1 MKSTCKLKS
10 NSAKPLLLAGKWHR
24 CEQSIA
30 VRGPEAGDFLA
41 DVSLADT
48 NLCNQAILAADLA
61 RAECQAESAE
71 IRSRR
76 LTEIADAIS
85 LRADEFAAVIRD
97 EAGKPQQYAEGEVQR
112 AIVTFRL
119 CAAAALSLDNHHV
132 ASFSNK
138 TAFLKRFPV
147 GVCSFITPFN
157 FPLNLVA
164 HKVGPAIAAGCPFV
178 LKPAEKTPLSAL
190 LLAEVLMEINSKL
203 IPHSWS
209 VLPCLPEQSGPL
221 ITHKS
226 VRHLSFTGSA
236 EVGWKLKALA
246 AHARVTLELGGNAAA
261 IVAPDWELDDAVS
274 STFTAAFAYS
284 GQICISLQRL
294 FVPENCFDDF
304 CNSLIEKVAQLHS
317 GNLSDPT
324 TNFGPM
330 INQAA
335 AQRAED
341 WINEALS
348 GGAQLHCGG
357 QRSGNFLSPT
367 IISNVPENC
376 NLWQEEV
383 FAPILIISP
392 WSDFTATIDS
402 INKSKYGLQSAIYT
416 HEQALIDQAF
426 NQLEVGQLIVG
437 GPTTFRCDDMPYGGV
452 KASGCGRE
460 GVGWAIES
468 MQDLKTLI
476 KA

>member
-1 MKSTCKLKS
+1 
-10 NSAKPLLLAGKWHR
+10 
-24 CEQSIA
+24 
-30 VRGPEAGDFLA
+30 
-41 DVSLADT
+41 
-48 NLCNQAILAADLA
+48 
-61 RAECQAESAE
+61 
-71 IRSRR
+71 
-76 LTEIADAIS
+76 
-85 LRADEFAAVIRD
+85 
-97 EAGKPQQYAEGEVQR
+97 
-112 AIVTFRL
+112 
-119 CAAAALSLDNHHV
+119 
-132 ASFSNK
+132 
-138 TAFLKRFPV
+138 
-147 GVCSFITPFN
+147 
-157 FPLNLVA
+157 
-164 HKVGPAIAAGCPFV
+164 
-178 LKPAEKTPLSAL
+178 
-190 LLAEVLMEINSKL
+190 
-203 IPHSWS
+203 
-209 VLPCLPEQSGPL
+209 
-221 ITHKS
+221 
-226 VRHLSFTGSA
+226 
-236 EVGWKLKALA
+236 
-246 AHARVTLELGGNAAA
+246 
-261 IVAPDWELDDAVS
+261 
-274 STFTAAFAYS
+274 
-284 GQICISLQRL
+284 
-294 FVPENCFDDF
+294 
-304 CNSLIEKVAQLHS
+304 
-317 GNLSDPT
+317 
-324 TNFGPM
+324 M

-468 MQDLKTLI
+468 MQELKTLI